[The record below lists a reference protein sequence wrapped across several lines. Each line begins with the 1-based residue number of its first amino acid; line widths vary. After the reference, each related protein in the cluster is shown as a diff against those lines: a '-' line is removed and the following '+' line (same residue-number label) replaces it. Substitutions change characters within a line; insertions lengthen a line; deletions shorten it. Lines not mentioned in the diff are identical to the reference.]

1 MKSYNVYTSSKG
13 KSQTEAN
20 DIILVYEGFNWYCLL
35 FSGLWAIYKR
45 VWSVLLAYVAVAVI
59 GVILTKF
66 SILSVNGV
74 QVFSFISSVAISF
87 HANDFY
93 GRSLIKHGYKLSSIS
108 IGRSYDEAL
117 LRFID
122 NSSQY
127 NN

>member
-1 MKSYNVYTSSKG
+1 MKSYNVYISPKG
-13 KSQTEAN
+13 KSQTEP
-20 DIILVYEGFNWYCLL
+20 DEIILVYEGFNWYCLL

-45 VWSVLLAYVAVAVI
+45 VWSVLLAYVVVAVI

-66 SILSVNGV
+66 SLLSINAV
-74 QVFSFISSVAISF
+74 QIFSFISSVMISF

-93 GRSLIKHGYKLSSIS
+93 GKSLVKRGYKLISVS

-122 NSSQY
+122 KPSR
-127 NN
+127 